1 MTISHRAALLAT
13 VAGLAWIGTG
23 KVAPAQEAAPAAVPS
38 TATAPVSI
46 PSVSVTA
53 SPIDTDQLGS
63 FLPVTTLDQQQITA
77 GPARNLGDVLFTE
90 PGITASTFAPGAS
103 RPIIR
108 GLEGVRVRLQEN
120 GFLSGD
126 VSTLGEDH
134 VVPLDPLSAER
145 IEVVRGPASLRWGS
159 QAIGGVVNVI
169 NNRIP
174 TTLPDR
180 AVQGRVSGG
189 WNSGTRGWD
198 GVGTTDVRVG
208 NWVAHF
214 DAFGR
219 YDSDYRIPGGRRQEN
234 SGVRTDGKSAG
245 LSYIFDQGFIGTSV
259 SHFRSLYEIPGGE
272 EAEARTAIRAEQLR
286 WSSRGEY
293 RPGSGPIQ
301 RISGWLGFT
310 TYHHEEIGAEHD
322 HDHDHD
328 HGEEEID
335 PAGGRVVHGGFRNRS
350 WDARLELQHVP
361 ISTGIGPLNG
371 TFGFSFEQERLRTIG
386 EFLEFLPPARTNR
399 YAGYLFEE
407 LTLTPRVRL
416 QAAGRAEFA
425 RITGST
431 ASFPGD
437 NLPID
442 PDAELENTGR
452 WRSYTPFSVSLGA
465 LYDLPWA
472 VQARVTGQYVQR
484 APSAAELFSRGAH
497 DASGTFD
504 IGDPGLR
511 KERAATAEL
520 GLARTAGSFRF
531 DTSAFYSHFDDF
543 IFRSLT
549 GNSCGEEFG
558 SCAAGTGGEF
568 LQTAY
573 GQRDARFYGVEA
585 KAERDLFQLWDGT
598 VGVSGRYDFVR
609 AQFEGGGGN
618 LPRIPPHR
626 LGGGVF
632 WRDGSAQGSVD
643 YLHAFDQNRVG
654 ENETP
659 TKGYELLN
667 ARIGY
672 TARLDDLRSANFSLV
687 GTNLLDSDIRNV
699 ASFKKDEVL
708 LPGRTVRL
716 LMTVS
721 F

>member
-1 MTISHRAALLAT
+1 MTNSYRSALLAT
-13 VAGLAWIGTG
+13 VAVLACMGL
-23 KVAPAQEAAPAAVPS
+23 PQEAFAQAAETSPIQ
-38 TATAPVSI
+38 I
-46 PSVSVTA
+46 PTVSVTA
-53 SPIDTDQLGS
+53 SPITTDQLGS
-63 FLPVTTLDQQQITA
+63 FLPVTTLERDQILER
-77 GPARNLGDVLFTE
+77 PARSLGDVLFTE

-108 GLEGVRVRLQEN
+108 GLDTFRVRLQEN

-126 VSTLGEDH
+126 ASNLGEDH

-174 TTLPDR
+174 TVLPDR
-180 AVQGRVSGG
+180 AVQGRLSGG
-189 WNSGTRGWD
+189 WNSGSRGWD
-198 GVGTTDVRVG
+198 GVGTTDVRAG

-214 DAFGR
+214 DIFGR

-245 LSYIFDQGFIGTSV
+245 LSYIWDQGFIGSSV

-272 EAEARTAIRAEQLR
+272 EAAARTAIRAEQVR
-286 WSSRGEY
+286 WSTRAEY

-301 RISGWLGFT
+301 RISGWFSFSN
-310 TYHHEEIGAEHD
+310 YHHEEIGAEEAGD
-322 HDHDHD
+322 LGMD
-328 HGEEEID
+328 EIG
-335 PAGGRVVHGGFRNRS
+335 AGGLAGPRVVHGGFRNNS
-350 WDARLELQHVP
+350 WDGRIELQHAPVN
-361 ISTGIGPLNG
+361 TGLGPLNG
-371 TFGFSFEQERLRTIG
+371 TFGLSIEQERIRTTG
-386 EFLEFLPPARTNR
+386 EFLDFLPPNRTDR

-407 LTLTPRVRL
+407 LTLTPRLRL
-416 QAAGRAEFA
+416 QAAGRVEFD
-425 RITGST
+425 RIVGATGDFSQ
-431 ASFPGD
+431 G
-437 NLPID
+437 NLPVD
-442 PDAELENTGR
+442 PDAELNSRGQRRT
-452 WRSYTPFSVSLGA
+452 YTPFSVSLGA

-484 APSAAELFSRGAH
+484 APTSAELFSRGAH
-497 DASGTFD
+497 DATGTFD
-504 IGDPGLR
+504 IGEPNLR

-520 GLARTAGSFRF
+520 GLSRTAGTTRF
-531 DTSAFYSHFDDF
+531 DTSAFYSHFDGF
-543 IFRSLT
+543 IYRALT
-549 GNSCGEEFG
+549 GNSCGEEFS
-558 SCAAGTGGEF
+558 SCVAGRGEAF
-568 LQTAY
+568 LQTAF
-573 GQRDARFYGVEA
+573 GQRNARFYGLEA
-585 KAERDLFQLWDGT
+585 KGEQDLFNLWNGS

-609 AQFEGGGGN
+609 AQFENGAGN

-626 LGGGVF
+626 LGGGLF
-632 WRDGSAQGSVD
+632 WRDGTLQGSVD
-643 YLHAFDQNRVG
+643 YLHAFNQNRVG

-672 TARLDDLRSANFSLV
+672 TARLDDIRTANFSV
-687 GTNLLDSDIRNV
+687 IGTNLLDSDIRNV

-716 LMTVS
+716 LATLT

>member
-1 MTISHRAALLAT
+1 MMISSRSLLLAT
-13 VAGLAWIGTG
+13 VAVLASIGTWP
-23 KVAPAQEAAPAAVPS
+23 KASAQEVDPAQQAASPS
-38 TATAPVSI
+38 ISLP
-46 PSVSVTA
+46 PVSVTA
-53 SPIDTDQLGS
+53 SPITTDQLGS
-63 FLPVTTLDQQQITA
+63 FVPVTTLDREQIA
-77 GPARNLGDVLFTE
+77 NQPGRSLGDVLFNE

-108 GLEGVRVRLQEN
+108 GLDTFRVRLQEN

-126 VSTLGEDH
+126 ASNLGEDH

-145 IEVVRGPASLRWGS
+145 IEVVRGPAALRWGS

-180 AVQGRVSGG
+180 AVQGRISGG
-189 WNSGTRGWD
+189 WNSGSRGWD

-214 DAFGR
+214 DIFGR

-245 LSYIFDQGFIGTSV
+245 LSYIFDQGFVGTSI

-272 EAEARTAIRAEQLR
+272 EAQARTALRAEQVR
-286 WSSRGEY
+286 WSTRAEY
-293 RPGSGPIQ
+293 RPSSGPIQ
-301 RISGWLGFT
+301 RISGWLGFSK
-310 TYHHEEIGAEHD
+310 YRHEEIGAEEAGGL
-322 HDHDHD
+322 
-328 HGEEEID
+328 GEEEIG
-335 PAGGRVVHGGFRNRS
+335 AGQLAGARVVHGGFRNSS
-350 WDARLELQHVP
+350 WDGRIELQHVP
-361 ISTGIGPLNG
+361 VSTGLGPING
-371 TFGFSFEQERLRTIG
+371 TFGVSVEQERIRTTG
-386 EFLEFLPPARTNR
+386 EFLEFLPPNRTDR

-407 LTLTPRVRL
+407 LSLTPRLRL
-416 QAAGRAEFA
+416 QAAGRVEFS
-425 RITGST
+425 RIVGATGDFSQ
-431 ASFPGD
+431 G
-437 NLPID
+437 NLPF
-442 PDAELENTGR
+442 DADVELESTGR
-452 WRSYTPFSVSLGA
+452 RRTFAPFSVSLGA

-472 VQARVTGQYVQR
+472 MQARLTGQYVQR
-484 APSAAELFSRGAH
+484 APTAAELFSRGAH

-504 IGDPGLR
+504 IGDPNLR
-511 KERAATAEL
+511 KERATTVEL
-520 GLARTAGSFRF
+520 GLSRPTGRTRF

-543 IFRSLT
+543 IYRALT
-549 GNSCGEEFG
+549 GNSCGEEFS
-558 SCAAGTGGEF
+558 SCAAGRDGEF
-568 LQTAY
+568 LQTAF
-573 GQRDARFYGVEA
+573 GQRNARFYGLEA
-585 KAERDLFQLWDGT
+585 KAEQDLFQLWDGNL
-598 VGVSGRYDFVR
+598 GVSGRYDFVR

-632 WRDGSAQGSVD
+632 WRDGRIQSSID
-643 YLHAFDQNRVG
+643 YLHAFNQNRLG

-659 TKGYELLN
+659 TKGYDLLN

-672 TARLDDLRSANFSLV
+672 TARLDDVRSANLSV
-687 GTNLLDSDIRNV
+687 IATNLLDSDIRNV

-708 LPGRTVRL
+708 LPGRTVRF
-716 LMTVS
+716 LMTVT

>member
-13 VAGLAWIGTG
+13 VAALAC
-23 KVAPAQEAAPAAVPS
+23 AASSRDASAQE
-38 TATAPVSI
+38 TITAPVVQV
-46 PSVSVTA
+46 PAVSVTA
-53 SPIDTDQLGS
+53 SPIQTDQLGT
-63 FLPVTTLDQQQITA
+63 FVPVTTIDRNEIE
-77 GPARNLGDVLFTE
+77 ARSARSLGDVLFTE
-90 PGITASTFAPGAS
+90 PGITSSSFAPGAS

-108 GLEGVRVRLQEN
+108 GLDTFRVRLQEN
-120 GFLSGD
+120 GFLAGD
-126 VSTLGEDH
+126 VSNLGEDH
-134 VVPLDPLSAER
+134 VVPLDPLSADR
-145 IEVVRGPASLRWGS
+145 IEVIRGPAALRWGS

-180 AVQGRVSGG
+180 PVQGRITGG
-189 WNSGTRGWD
+189 WNTGTRGWD

-245 LSYIFDQGFIGTSV
+245 LSYIFDQGFVGTSV

-272 EAEARTAIRAEQLR
+272 EAEARTAINSEQVR

-310 TYHHEEIGAEHD
+310 TYHHEEIAAEHGHG

-328 HGEEEID
+328 HGGAEEA
-335 PAGGRVVHGGFRNRS
+335 AGGRVVHGGFRNRS
-350 WDARLELQHVP
+350 WDGRLELQHVP

-371 TFGFSFEQERLRTIG
+371 TFGISIEQERIRTTG
-386 EFLEFLPPARTNR
+386 EFLEFIPPNRTDR
-399 YAGYLFEE
+399 YATYLFEE
-407 LTLTPRVRL
+407 LTLTPRLRL
-416 QAAGRAEFA
+416 QAAGRAEFNRVVGA
-425 RITGST
+425 T
-431 ASFPGD
+431 ADFSGGI
-437 NLPID
+437 LPAD
-442 PDAELENTGR
+442 PDQELESAGR
-452 WRSYTPFSVSLGA
+452 RRTFAPLSVSLGA
-465 LYDLPWA
+465 LYDLPWNL
-472 VQARVTGQYVQR
+472 QSRLTGQYVQR
-484 APSAAELFSRGAH
+484 APSATELFSRGAH

-504 IGDPGLR
+504 IGNPNLR
-511 KERAATAEL
+511 KESAFTAEL
-520 GLARTAGSFRF
+520 GLSRTAGTTRF
-531 DTSAFYSHFDDF
+531 DTSAFFTRFNDF

-558 SCAAGTGGEF
+558 SCGPGQGGDF

-585 KAERDLFQLWDGT
+585 KAERDLFTLWNGQ

-609 AQFEGGGGN
+609 AEFENGGGN

-626 LGGGVF
+626 LGGGVY
-632 WRDGSAQGSVD
+632 WREGTLQGSVD
-643 YLHAFDQNRVG
+643 YLHAFNQNRVG
-654 ENETP
+654 ENETS
-659 TKGYELLN
+659 TKGFDLLN

-672 TARLDDLRSANFSLV
+672 TARLDDVRSANFSVV
-687 GTNLLDSDIRNV
+687 GSNLLDSDIRNV
-699 ASFKKDEVL
+699 ASFKKEEVL
-708 LPGRTVRL
+708 LPGRTVRFL
-716 LMTVS
+716 ATLT